1 MRCALALAALLF
13 AAAPA
18 FAQPPK
24 PALRAGAFA
33 QDVTPEKF
41 PISVNGNMADKKAT
55 SAHDPL
61 HARCLVLDDGK
72 TKLALV
78 VVDSCMIPQEI
89 HDAAKALAEQKT
101 GIPAGNILI
110 SATHTHTAPTAAGVF
125 QSEPDADYV
134 KFLTAKIADGIEK
147 AHAKL
152 APAKVA
158 WVVGEEPNQ
167 VFNRRWKMKAG
178 VMNAD
183 PFGGTTDQVKMN
195 PPRMSPDLAEPA
207 GPTDASVTVLAVRTA
222 DEKPLAVYANYSLHY
237 VGDMPALSADY
248 FGVFAEVIGQKLKA
262 GPGFVAML
270 SNGTSGDVNNIN
282 FKQAGQKYMPGERSR
297 LVADAVAEAAAK
309 ALAKAEYRSDVRLA
323 VERTTVELSVRK
335 PNADEVKRSD
345 AILDKAKGRDL
356 KGVAEIY
363 ARETVLMAK
372 YPDKVT
378 VPLQAIRIG
387 DGAIATI
394 PCEVFTEIGLS
405 IKKHSQFKPTC
416 VVSLANGYYGY
427 LPTPA
432 QHALGGYE
440 TWRARSSFLEV
451 KASDRIE
458 KELRGLLDTLS
469 VTKEVKRP

>member
-1 MRCALALAALLF
+1 
-13 AAAPA
+13 
-18 FAQPPK
+18 
-24 PALRAGAFA
+24 
-33 QDVTPEKF
+33 
-41 PISVNGNMADKKAT
+41 
-55 SAHDPL
+55 
-61 HARCLVLDDGK
+61 
-72 TKLALV
+72 
-78 VVDSCMIPQEI
+78 MIPQEI
-89 HDAAKALAEQKT
+89 HDAAKALAEKRT
-101 GIPAGNILI
+101 GIPASNILI
-110 SATHTHTAPTAAGVF
+110 SATHTHTAPTVAGVF
-125 QSEPDADYV
+125 QSEPDAEYI
-134 KFLTAKIADGIEK
+134 KFLTTKIADGIEK

-152 APAKVA
+152 APAKAA

-178 VMNAD
+178 IVNAD

-195 PPRMSPDLAEPA
+195 PPRMSPNLIEPA
-207 GPTDASVTVLAVRTA
+207 GPTDPSVTVLSVRTA
-222 DEKPLAVYANYSLHY
+222 DDKPLALYANYSLHY
-237 VGDMPALSADY
+237 VGDRPALSADY

-282 FKQAGQKYMPGERSR
+282 FKQAAMKTMPGERSR
-297 LVADAVAEAAAK
+297 LVADAVADAAVK
-309 ALAKAEYRSDVRLA
+309 ALAKAEYRDDVRLG
-323 VERTTVELSVRK
+323 VERTTLELGVRK
-335 PNADEVKRSD
+335 PTAADVMRAEG
-345 AILDKAKGRDL
+345 LLGQAKGRDL
-356 KGVAEIY
+356 RGVEEIY

-372 YPDKVT
+372 YPEKVT

-405 IKKHSQFKPTC
+405 IKKHSPFKPTC

-451 KASDRIE
+451 KASDGIE
-458 KELRGLLDTLS
+458 KELGGLLEKLNGA
-469 VTKEVKRP
+469 KETKRP